1 METLMNDNETDINVE
16 LDFINAIKLMIKN
29 WKLFFLVILVFL
41 VLGWAWVLFQE
52 KYRVAYKIDSIVKS
66 ETFFI
71 DAKNWQKFIEISPTV
86 LKYTRVKRKDQKIT
100 ISKNKSGFSV
110 LSRNETLL
118 AQNIDDLLIKI
129 NEEATAIAYR
139 TITLELET
147 INYVIASDPA
157 SATNAFGSKIEGD
170 QSNERL
176 RKNK

>member
-1 METLMNDNETDINVE
+1 MEILMNDNETDINVE

-71 DAKNWQKFIEISPTV
+71 DAKNWQKFIEIKH

-139 TITLELET
+139 TITLGGNNKLCDC
-147 INYVIASDPA
+147 IDPC
-157 SATNAFGSKIEGD
+157 NECIWIQGEGD
-170 QSNERL
+170 QSNERQ
-176 RKNK
+176 KNK